1 MEELWSGLVVPSHDG
16 VPWGPFKNP
25 DVQAGPQTS
34 YMRPRHQY
42 LLSEE
47 ARVLSNHPGVS
58 VREEVTSSGARSDE
72 GLRRDVDGRL
82 RAQRTRQGRNTVG
95 LWAPGAP
102 GPSEVKTMDLCPAR
116 TGFFGFFQLRCS

>member
-1 MEELWSGLVVPSHDG
+1 MMVSPGDPLRILMCRL
-16 VPWGPFKNP
+16 
-25 DVQAGPQTS
+25 APQTS

-47 ARVLSNHPGVS
+47 ARVLSSHPGAS
-58 VREEVTSSGARSDE
+58 VREEKTSSGARSDE

-102 GPSEVKTMDLCPAR
+102 GPSEMKTMDLYPAR